1 MRYFP
6 IFIDLSGK
14 TILVLGAGKVG
25 ERKILSLL
33 KASPKKIV
41 LIDPGLS
48 SAGTLE
54 KFTALGLE
62 CLSRSFRPEDLQG
75 KDLVFAASSDHGLNA
90 EIARLCAGRGILCNC
105 ASTPDEGDFF
115 VPAHFSRN
123 ELCLAVGTEGASPA
137 LAKRLREDLEARLGS
152 RYALTLALLK
162 RLRRPLLELGLGAE
176 ADAGLFRALAA
187 SPLEECL
194 EKGEKDKAANL
205 LRGLLPDALKSRA
218 GEFLHGL

>member
-6 IFIDLSGK
+6 VFIDLSRK

-25 ERKILSLL
+25 ERKIRSLL
-33 KASPKKIV
+33 KASPKKMT

-48 SAGTLE
+48 STGTLE

-62 CLSRSFRPEDLQG
+62 CLSRAFRPEDLQG
-75 KDLVFAASSDHGLNA
+75 KDLVFAASSERGLNS
-90 EIARLCAGRGILCNC
+90 EVARLCAGRGILCNC
-105 ASTPDEGDFF
+105 ASTPAEGDFF

-137 LAKRLREDLEARLGS
+137 LARLLREDLEARLGS
-152 RYALTLALLK
+152 RYALTLTLLR

-176 ADAGLFRALAA
+176 ADAGLFRAL
-187 SPLEECL
+187 
-194 EKGEKDKAANL
+194 
-205 LRGLLPDALKSRA
+205 
-218 GEFLHGL
+218 